1 MNKNIGYDD
10 LESNE
15 KRKWTKEYNRLDDV
29 RIASYRIPLD
39 AYRAKSEKLRES
51 TKVEIDTL
59 YSECNEQ
66 IQELEQLI
74 AQKKK
79 ERDGLISVIREA
91 QNKEVLP
98 EYQAFSNA
106 QRIAHEWFTN
116 EWKKRKEEMLK
127 EWGYVVE
134 EKKEEVNA

>member
-10 LESNE
+10 LDSTE
-15 KRKWTKEYNRLDDV
+15 KRKWTKEYNRLDNI

-39 AYRAKSEKLRES
+39 AYRSKSERLREGS
-51 TKVEIDTL
+51 KPVIDAI
-59 YSECNEQ
+59 YSDYNEQ

-79 ERDGLISVIREA
+79 ERDVLISEIRET
-91 QNKEVLP
+91 QNKEVSE

-106 QRIAHEWFTN
+106 QRLAHEWFSS

-127 EWGYVVE
+127 EWGYPVE